1 MEPGLYPGLYPAL
14 MFLVLLLGLC
24 VGSFLNVVALRFLAD
39 VPITHPPSHCP
50 HCKTPIRARD
60 NIPVLGYLLLGGE
73 CRACRAAISIQYPLV
88 ELATGL
94 LFCLAFQRFGLD
106 WQTLFIWFFI
116 ANLIVIFITDLREK
130 LIFECNSLWLIP
142 VGLLY
147 QLLAP
152 GSAAFTLT
160 LGAVTLPVPNGF
172 LSALAAMAVAFA
184 FFEGMILLSRLAFD
198 TDGFGHGDTHLM
210 MGAGAFLGLPLTVL
224 ALLLGFVAQ
233 SVPALPLLVIG
244 WIRNRQYA
252 SLISGGIALLGGG
265 LPLAILNLPA
275 SFPLSMGLRSGLCLL
290 SLVAALGALIVFL
303 RQVRRTESYT
313 YLPLGPA
320 LILGILAALFWG
332 EPLLAAYQSLL
343 QAR

>member
-1 MEPGLYPGLYPAL
+1 MEPGLYPVL
-14 MFLVLLLGLC
+14 MVLVLLLGLC
-24 VGSFLNVVALRFLAD
+24 VGSFLNVYALRFLAD
-39 VPITHPPSHCP
+39 LPVTHPPSHCP
-50 HCKTPIRARD
+50 QCKTPIRPQD

-73 CRACRAAISIQYPLV
+73 CRACRTTIGIQYPLI

-94 LFCLAFQRFGLD
+94 LFCLAFWRFGLG

-116 ANLIVIFITDLREK
+116 ANLVVIFITDLREK

-147 QLLAP
+147 NLLAP
-152 GSAAFTLT
+152 GSTAFTLT
-160 LGAVTLPVPNGF
+160 LGAATLPVPTAF
-172 LSALAAMAVAFA
+172 VSALAAMAVSFA

-210 MGAGAFLGLPLTVL
+210 MGAGAFLGLPLTLL

-233 SVPALPLLVIG
+233 SVPALPMLVVG
-244 WIRNRQYA
+244 WLRNRQYV
-252 SLISGGIALLGGG
+252 SLVSGGIALLGGG
-265 LPLAILNLPA
+265 LPLVILNLPPD
-275 SFPLSMGLRSGLCLL
+275 FPLSPGLRNAICLL
-290 SLVAALGALIVFL
+290 SVIAALGALIVFL

-320 LILGILAALFWG
+320 LVLGALAALFWG
-332 EPLLAAYQSLL
+332 ESILVAYQSLL
-343 QAR
+343 HAR